1 MSTTESKVSS
11 DGDSRRTIVI
21 VVAVVAAVV
30 IGGFFYFLL
39 RATGGGSTPPA
50 TLEGA
55 VRSGNPQFAELQ
67 PKIVIDKLEA
77 NEARRPLGDIV
88 MTLRATVRNF
98 TGRTLSGLEVKAA
111 VVDYEGKPIK
121 ERTVVVVPNRQP
133 ELANNDNMP
142 VAVML
147 EGFTEND
154 PRANIKMEV
163 TGFRL
168 K

>member
-1 MSTTESKVSS
+1 MSSSERQTTSEN
-11 DGDSRRTIVI
+11 DSRRTTVI

-55 VRSGNPQFAELQ
+55 IRAGTPEFAEYHS
-67 PKIVIDKLEA
+67 KIFLEKPEA
-77 NEARRPLGDIV
+77 DEARRPLGDIV
-88 MTLRATVRNF
+88 MTVRSTVRNF
-98 TGRTLSGLEVKAA
+98 TNRTLNGLEVKAS

-121 ERTVVVVPNRQP
+121 ERSVIVIPTRQS
-133 ELANNDNMP
+133 ELAPNKTMP

-147 EGFTEND
+147 EGFSESD
-154 PRANIKMEV
+154 ARANIKMEI
-163 TGFRL
+163 TAFRF

>member
-1 MSTTESKVSS
+1 MGSTERQITGE
-11 DGDSRRTIVI
+11 DDSRRTTVI

-50 TLEGA
+50 DLEGA
-55 VRSGNPQFAELQ
+55 IRAGTPEFAEYQ
-67 PKIVIDKLEA
+67 SKIVLDTPEA
-77 NEARRPLGDIV
+77 DEARRPLGDIV
-88 MTLRATVRNF
+88 MTVRTTVRNF
-98 TGRTLSGLEVKAA
+98 TNRTLNGLEVKAS

-121 ERTVVVVPNRQP
+121 ERAVIVIPTRQAELPPNKI
-133 ELANNDNMP
+133 MP

-147 EGFTEND
+147 EGFSESD
-154 PRANIKMEV
+154 ARANIKMEI
-163 TGFRL
+163 TAFRF